1 MQSLCFY
8 FLILLLSSIFSP
20 SQAGCPITGMTAR
33 LSLGAIKNSGP
44 SPGGGNHHLINSQT
58 LGGVKDSGPSPGTGN
73 NVVTGTHP

>member
-1 MQSLCFY
+1 
-8 FLILLLSSIFSP
+8 
-20 SQAGCPITGMTAR
+20 MTAR